1 MLNQFI
7 DNILRYKMSIITC
20 RFRKHVA
27 ILNVFKTRLFVLCAL
42 LFMHIFECLHGN
54 RYNICDLDRVYTYEY
69 RVHKIIYLSIIVITS
84 TIIACYTSIVIN
96 QATEIFQLM
105 HGFEIFDVFAN
116 NRKKYRYYRIILIT
130 AKCKCILVCKIVYIF
145 NQKRIMSF
153 TLNVLTLNTRGL
165 NDKIKRRT
173 IFE

>member
-1 MLNQFI
+1 
-7 DNILRYKMSIITC
+7 
-20 RFRKHVA
+20 
-27 ILNVFKTRLFVLCAL
+27 
-42 LFMHIFECLHGN
+42 MHIFECLHGN

-116 NRKKYRYYRIILIT
+116 NPQKIQIL
-130 AKCKCILVCKIVYIF
+130 
-145 NQKRIMSF
+145 
-153 TLNVLTLNTRGL
+153 
-165 NDKIKRRT
+165 
-173 IFE
+173 